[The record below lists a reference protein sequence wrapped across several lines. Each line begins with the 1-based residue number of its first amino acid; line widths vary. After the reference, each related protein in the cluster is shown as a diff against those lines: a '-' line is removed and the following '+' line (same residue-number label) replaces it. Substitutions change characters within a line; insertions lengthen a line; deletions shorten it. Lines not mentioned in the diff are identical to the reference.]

1 MSRPQ
6 AQKLRDAGIA
16 TLASLAALPD
26 DARVPRVAPA
36 TVAKLRRQAALQ
48 LARRSGG
55 APVVEQLD
63 MEDGSGFRSEEHTT
77 ELQSLMRI
85 SYAVFCLT
93 KQKQRAIH
101 HTIT

>member
-16 TLASLAALPD
+16 TIASLAALPD

-63 MEDGSGFRSEEHTT
+63 MEDGRGFAALPPPDPADLFFDLEGDPLEEGGRSEGQTS
-77 ELQSLMRI
+77 ELQ
-85 SYAVFCLT
+85 
-93 KQKQRAIH
+93 
-101 HTIT
+101 